1 MFKALDRSV
10 EQYFSSSL
18 ASSTRRVYMAAC
30 NRYLKFCNYDALCT
44 TTASK
49 PLYPDLQKPG
59 TIPQSK
65 IFSIK
70 RHKLL

>member
-1 MFKALDRSV
+1 
-10 EQYFSSSL
+10 
-18 ASSTRRVYMAAC
+18 MAAC